1 VYSSQEKIYVVGLA
15 IETVGAQ
22 FNAIL
27 SAYTK
32 VLIKQETIPIT
43 SIAPNKHIL
52 IIFVL
57 QGKNYAL

>member
-1 VYSSQEKIYVVGLA
+1 VYSSQEKIYAVGLA

-32 VLIKQETIPIT
+32 VFIKQETINIT
-43 SIAPNKHIL
+43 TIAQNNHIL
-52 IIFVL
+52 IIVVL
-57 QGKNYAL
+57 